1 MNKWTRRALITAG
14 SLAGGGL
21 VLGVGG
27 LALAPNRFA
36 IGRRSGADR
45 HALSTW
51 LAIDTAGGIRIV
63 VPHAELGQGAQTALA
78 MMLVEELDG
87 DWSRVTVEE
96 APAVADFAN
105 GHLLAAFIPIGRLP
119 GFTRKATDFLA
130 YRETR
135 NRGFQA
141 TGGSASVRAT
151 GYYGL
156 RIAGA
161 SARAMLLQ
169 TAAQRFG
176 VSASECR
183 VAMSVISHADGHKA
197 TFGELAADA
206 SKLTPPTNPPLKRT
220 TDYRLVGQPQRR
232 FDVPGKVDGSGRFG
246 IDFQVE
252 GMVFA
257 AIRAA
262 PVFGAKLTSC
272 DPAPAMTM
280 PGVERVVPL
289 DNAVAVIANSW
300 YRARRAVEA
309 LQPVFA
315 ADARNQVD
323 SEGYRRAQLALLAT
337 GQLESVVKRGNP
349 GKLLDGAAADGAA
362 GKRVRSVFEL
372 PYLAHATLE
381 PMNATAR
388 FANGK
393 LDIWTSVQDPLNAAQ
408 VAAEALGIEREQ
420 VTVKNGLVGGGFG
433 RRLPGHHDFVIQAV
447 RLARELSPQPVK
459 LVWSREED
467 MTHGYYRG
475 AVCAELQAALADDGA
490 VLAWRSRSASSSEA
504 GAANPPYDIDT
515 LDLQFTS
522 VASHV
527 REGPWRSVGHSQHGF
542 IVEAFVDELAAA
554 AGVDP
559 YQYRRRLL
567 AKEPRL
573 LAVLDKVATL
583 ASWDQPLPRD
593 QARGIAIVRSFGS
606 IVAEVAEIEVIRD
619 AEGRPSDLR
628 VPRVFAAVDCGL
640 LVNPLTGA
648 EQIEGGVVFGLSA
661 ALDEAITIAQGAVQE
676 TNFHKYVLLRMPDS
690 PAVEVAF
697 IASTEPPGGLGEPG
711 TPPIAA
717 AVANAW
723 FAATGQR
730 LRSLPLRAAIKAAN
744 KTA

>member
-27 LALAPNRFA
+27 LMLAPNRFA
-36 IGRRSGADR
+36 IGRGSAAGQ
-45 HALSTW
+45 HALTTW
-51 LAIDTAGGIRIV
+51 LTIDTAGAIRVI

-96 APAVADFAN
+96 APAVSEFAN
-105 GHLLAAFIPIGRLP
+105 GHLLAAFLPVGRLP

-161 SARAMLLQ
+161 SARQMLLQ
-169 TAAQRFG
+169 AAAQRFG
-176 VSASECR
+176 VAADECR
-183 VAMSVISHADGHKA
+183 VSSSVISHADGHTA

-206 SKLTPPTNPPLKRT
+206 AKLTPPTNPPLKKAA
-220 TDYRLVGQPQRR
+220 DYRLVGQPQRR
-232 FDVPGKVDGSGRFG
+232 FDVPAKVDGSARFG
-246 IDFQVE
+246 IDAQVE

-262 PVFGAKLTSC
+262 PVFGAKLTNC
-272 DPAPAMTM
+272 DPAPALAL

-289 DNAVAVIANSW
+289 DNAVAVVATSW
-300 YRARRAVEA
+300 HRARRALES
-309 LQPVFA
+309 LQPVFTV
-315 ADARNQVD
+315 DARNQMD
-323 SEGYRRAQLALLAT
+323 SASYRRAQLALLAT
-337 GQLESVVKRGNP
+337 GQLESVVKRGDP
-349 GKLLDGAAADGAA
+349 GNILDGAA
-362 GKRVRSVFEL
+362 GKKLAATFEL

-388 FANGK
+388 FAGGK

-408 VAAEALGIEREQ
+408 VAADALGIERDQ
-420 VTVKNGLVGGGFG
+420 VTVHHGLVGGGFG
-433 RRLPGHHDFVIQAV
+433 RRLPGQHDFVLQAV
-447 RLARELSPQPVK
+447 RLARELTPRPVK

-475 AVCAELQAALADDGA
+475 TVCADMQAALADDGS
-490 VLAWRSRSASSSEA
+490 VLAWRSRCTSSSEA
-504 GAANPPYDIDT
+504 GAANPPYDIDAVE
-515 LDLQFTS
+515 LQFTS
-522 VASHV
+522 VPSHV
-527 REGPWRSVGHSQHGF
+527 RQGPWRSVGHSQHGF

-573 LAVLDKVATL
+573 LAVLDKVA
-583 ASWDQPLPRD
+583 AMANWQQPLPKDR
-593 QARGIAIVRSFGS
+593 ARGIAIVRSFGS
-606 IVAEVAEIEVIRD
+606 IVAEVAEIEVIRN
-619 AEGRPSDLR
+619 AEGQPSDLR

-661 ALDEAITIAQGAVQE
+661 ALDEAITIGEGAVQQ
-676 TNFHKYVLLRMPDS
+676 TNFHQYPLLRLPDA

-697 IASTEPPGGLGEPG
+697 IASTERPGGLGEPG

-730 LRSLPLRAAIKAAN
+730 LRSLPLRPAIAAAN
-744 KTA
+744 KQT